1 MLNMRKLTLDWL
13 IAASAT
19 VAILGTMAYLDD
31 TPTQQEIAAQEI
43 DQAIIDEIKGQREQK
58 AAEFNRLA
66 AEAERMTGMKAGM
79 K

>member
-1 MLNMRKLTLDWL
+1 MRKLDWL
-13 IAASAT
+13 IALIAT
-19 VAILGTMAYLDD
+19 VAILGTMSYLDD
-31 TPTQQEIAAQEI
+31 SAIQQEIAAQEVK
-43 DQAIIDEIKGQREQK
+43 QAIADERAERKQK